1 MIEKAKVVKADFYIS
16 KQGVS
21 QVETLELEIES
32 DAFQESKVI
41 LVKGRFLMDAVHQVI
56 TLKHIPVGA
65 VEYGEYVAKL
75 EGLPIRIDVID
86 GEIIALLHHL
96 KKYVV
101 FVNNGEVILG

>member
-32 DAFQESKVI
+32 DALKDSKVI

-56 TLKHIPVGA
+56 TLKHIPVGSA
-65 VEYGEYVAKL
+65 TFGEYVAEL
-75 EGLPIRIDVID
+75 EGLPIRIDIID
-86 GEIIALLHHL
+86 GEVVALLHHL
-96 KKYVV
+96 KKSVV
-101 FVNNGEVILG
+101 FVNNGEVIFG